1 MTVNEL
7 IKKLKLT
14 AEASYISDPRKKDI
28 KVYVSSDEEWNT
40 LFQDIEIQLDED
52 NNIVIFGLS
61 GSEKEDD

>member
-1 MTVNEL
+1 MTIEQL

-14 AEASYISDPRKKDI
+14 EEASFISNPTKKDI

-40 LFQDIEIQLDED
+40 LFKDIEVELDED

-61 GSEKEDD
+61 GSELDI